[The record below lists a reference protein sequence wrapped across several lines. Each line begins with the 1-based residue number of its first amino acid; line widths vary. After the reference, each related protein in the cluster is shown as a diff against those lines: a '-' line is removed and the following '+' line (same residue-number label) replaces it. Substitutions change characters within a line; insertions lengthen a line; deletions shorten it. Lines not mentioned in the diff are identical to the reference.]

1 MIRIGYGYDIHR
13 VVKARPLVL
22 GGVRFETDY
31 GLLGHSNADCLTHA
45 ICDALLGAAG
55 LPDIGHHFPDTD
67 PAWKGA
73 DSQQLLRQVI
83 AELRS
88 LRYAPV
94 NIDSTVI
101 AERPKIQDR
110 IAEIKAA
117 LARSTGLPADAIG
130 VKATTHEGIGE
141 LGRGEAIAACA
152 VALIERP

>member
-1 MIRIGYGYDIHR
+1 
-13 VVKARPLVL
+13 
-22 GGVRFETDY
+22 
-31 GLLGHSNADCLTHA
+31 
-45 ICDALLGAAG
+45 
-55 LPDIGHHFPDTD
+55 
-67 PAWKGA
+67 
-73 DSQQLLRQVI
+73 VI

-88 LRYAPV
+88 LRFAPV

-101 AERPKIQDR
+101 AERPKIQQR